1 MHLNGTAPAAQRSEV
16 VLRPQPRPGALVR
29 LVCIP
34 YAGGSSV
41 IYHPWLRLLPAAIEL
56 NALQLAGRGHRVGQ
70 PAHQRL
76 DSLVRELTQAVAPC
90 LDRPFVLF
98 GHSLGALVSFE
109 LARTL
114 RRCFCLTPV
123 LLAVSGYRAPHLAP
137 RRPPI
142 HQLPQ
147 QRFWDEIRRLHGTP
161 AEVLADPQLTTLVEP
176 ALRADL
182 AVVETYEH
190 EREVPLE
197 CPIAAFGGR
206 EDAEVPVEDLEAWT
220 EHTDA
225 GFSLSTF
232 EGGHFFLH
240 SEQRGVVREL
250 LGALSPLLNV
260 PLRAEQMEVVR

>member
-1 MHLNGTAPAAQRSEV
+1 MPLNAIVAATGRPDTI
-16 VLRPQPRPGALVR
+16 LRPQPRPAAVAR
-29 LVCIP
+29 LICIP

-41 IYHPWLRLLPAAIEL
+41 IYHPWLRLLPPAIEL

-70 PAHQRL
+70 RPHDRL
-76 DSLVRELTQAVAPC
+76 DSLVRELTQAVVPC

-98 GHSLGALVSFE
+98 GHSLGALAAFE

-114 RRCFCLTPV
+114 RRCFCLTP
-123 LLAVSGYRAPHLAP
+123 LLLVVSGYRAPHLPP

-142 HQLPQ
+142 HHLP
-147 QRFWDEIRRLHGTP
+147 RRPFWDEIRRLHGTP
-161 AEVLADPQLTTLVEP
+161 PEVLADPQLTSLLEP
-176 ALRADL
+176 TLRADF

-197 CPIAAFGGR
+197 CPIVAFGGI
-206 EDAEVPVEDLEAWT
+206 EDVEVPVCDLEAWT

-225 GFSLSTF
+225 GFSLSMF
-232 EGGHFFLH
+232 AGDHFFLH
-240 SEQRGVVREL
+240 SERRGVVREL

-260 PLRAEQMEVVR
+260 PLRAEQLEVTP